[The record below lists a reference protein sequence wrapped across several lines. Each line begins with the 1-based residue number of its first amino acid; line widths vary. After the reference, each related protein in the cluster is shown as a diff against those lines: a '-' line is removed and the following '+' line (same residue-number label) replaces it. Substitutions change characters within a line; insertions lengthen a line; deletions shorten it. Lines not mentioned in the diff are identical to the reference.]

1 MVNVRLRQYIKG
13 VEQSLRVLLLEAN
26 DLLLRRKFDCDLPR
40 IESSFE
46 NIRVSVQSVTDQFQC
61 PNLVGEGA
69 V

>member
-26 DLLLRRKFDCDLPR
+26 DLLLRRKFDCDLPG
-40 IESSFE
+40 IECSFE
-46 NIRVSVQSVTDQFQC
+46 NIRVSVQSVTDQFQGT
-61 PNLVGEGA
+61 NLLGEGA